1 MAAGPALPENSLVL
15 DNDIFNAWR
24 YGRDQRVLRAIA
36 NYQSRIKLFPFLTS
50 MTVYQ
55 ALYGFENKSIKPDE
69 PNEQTRQARI
79 RTEQLI
85 QACGD
90 TLPFNQRAAEISAY
104 IVPRL
109 SKNIPKGTL
118 VDVFIAATALA
129 HGYGVATRNRKDFEL
144 IASHTPNDL
153 TLRLAVW

>member
-1 MAAGPALPENSLVL
+1 MAIGPALTETSLVL

-24 YGRDQRVLRAIA
+24 YGRDHRVLKAIA
-36 NYQSRIKLFPFLTS
+36 DYQSSLKLFPALTS
-50 MTVYQ
+50 MTVFQ

-69 PNEQTRQARI
+69 PNEHTKQARI
-79 RTEQLI
+79 GTEQLI
-85 QACGD
+85 KACD
-90 TLPFNQRAAEISAY
+90 VLPFNQRSAEIAAH
-104 IVPRL
+104 IAPRL

-144 IASHTPNDL
+144 IGNHIPIDL
-153 TLRLAVW
+153 ILRLAAW

>member
-1 MAAGPALPENSLVL
+1 MAAGTALTETSLVL

-24 YGRDQRVLRAIA
+24 YQDQRVLVAIA
-36 NYQSRIKLFPFLTS
+36 DYQSRIKLFPFLTS

-55 ALYGFENKSIKPDE
+55 ALYGFENKSIKTDE
-69 PNEQTRQARI
+69 PNEQTKRTRI

-85 QACGD
+85 KSCD
-90 TLPFNQRAAEISAY
+90 VLPFNQRSAEIAAY

-129 HGYGVATRNRKDFEL
+129 HGYGVATRNQKDFEL
-144 IASHTPNDL
+144 IANYTPGDL
-153 TLRLAVW
+153 TLRLARW

>member
-1 MAAGPALPENSLVL
+1 MSIGPALTETSLVL

-24 YGRDQRVLRAIA
+24 YGQDQRVRGAIA
-36 NYQSRIKLFPFLTS
+36 DYQSRIKLFPALTA

-55 ALYGFENKSIKPDE
+55 ALYGFENKSIKADE
-69 PNEQTRQARI
+69 PNEQTKKARTK
-79 RTEQLI
+79 TEQLI
-85 QACGD
+85 KSCD
-90 TLPFNQRAAEISAY
+90 VLPFTQRSAEIAAY

-129 HGYGVATRNRKDFEL
+129 HGYGVATRNLKDFEQ
-144 IASHTPNDL
+144 IANHTPDNL
-153 TLRLAVW
+153 VLRLATW

>member
-1 MAAGPALPENSLVL
+1 MAVGTALTETSLVL

-24 YGRDQRVLRAIA
+24 YGRDPRVLRAIA
-36 NYQSRIKLFPFLTS
+36 DYQSRIKLLPFLTS

-55 ALYGFENKSIKPDE
+55 ALSGFENKSIKIDE
-69 PNEQTRQARI
+69 PSEQTRQART

-85 QACGD
+85 KESEVLA
-90 TLPFNQRAAEISAY
+90 FNQRSAEIAAY

-118 VDVFIAATALA
+118 VDAFIAATALA

-144 IASHTPNDL
+144 IASHTPNDV
-153 TLRLAVW
+153 TLRIAVW

>member
-1 MAAGPALPENSLVL
+1 MAVGTALTETSLVL

-24 YGRDQRVLRAIA
+24 YQDQRVLTAIA
-36 NYQSRIKLFPFLTS
+36 DYQSRIKLFPSLTS

-69 PNEQTRQARI
+69 PNEQTKQARI

-85 QACGD
+85 NFCD
-90 TLPFNQRAAEISAY
+90 VLPFNQRSAGIAAH

-144 IASHTPNDL
+144 IASHTPDDL
-153 TLRLAVW
+153 ILRLAVW

>member
-1 MAAGPALPENSLVL
+1 MAVGMALTETSLIL

-24 YGRDQRVLRAIA
+24 YRDERVLRAIA
-36 NYQSRIKLFPFLTS
+36 DYQSRIKLLPALTS

-55 ALYGFENKSIKPDE
+55 ALFGFENKSIKPDE
-69 PNEQTRQARI
+69 PSEQTKRARI
-79 RTEQLI
+79 STEQLVKS
-85 QACGD
+85 CD
-90 TLPFNQRAAEISAY
+90 VLPFNQRSAEIAAY

-118 VDVFIAATALA
+118 VDAFIAATALA

-144 IASHTPNDL
+144 IASHTPNDV
-153 TLRLAVW
+153 TLRIAVW

>member
-1 MAAGPALPENSLVL
+1 MTLGPALTETSLVL

-24 YGRDQRVLRAIA
+24 YGRDQHIRRAIA
-36 NYQSRIKLFPFLTS
+36 DYQSRLKLFPALTA

-69 PNEQTRQARI
+69 PNQQTIQAR
-79 RTEQLI
+79 TETERLSKS
-85 QACGD
+85 CD
-90 TLPFNQRAAEISAY
+90 VLPFNQRSAEIAAY

-129 HGYGVATRNRKDFEL
+129 HGYGVATRNRRDFEL
-144 IASHTPNDL
+144 IASHTPDSL
-153 TLRLAVW
+153 ILRIAAW

>member
-1 MAAGPALPENSLVL
+1 MAVGAALTETSLVL

-24 YGRDQRVLRAIA
+24 YQDRRVLGAIA
-36 NYQSRIKLFPFLTS
+36 DYQSRIKLFPALAS

-69 PNEQTRQARI
+69 PNEQTKQARV

-85 QACGD
+85 ESCD
-90 TLPFNQRAAEISAY
+90 VLPFNQRSAEIAAY

-118 VDVFIAATALA
+118 VDAFIAATALA
-129 HGYGVATRNRKDFEL
+129 HGYGVATRNQTDFEL
-144 IASHTPNDL
+144 IGSHTPNDL